1 MTECVASLLSLWNG
15 LFGLFRSLYR
25 SRFHPSKRSGIHKEH
40 FMWSLIGVV
49 HWDSFQCPVFCNR
62 CRNWCVLWSVFSLF
76 ALSMGILYLKLRRG
90 TDLSNKF
97 RPHTTFHHRR
107 RKKTKQLSGFFGN
120 VSKNPPALWD
130 VTFGGNGSNGFLL
143 QRGWQLGFV
152 SLEVSK
158 YPGNLQPSFLGV
170 ITHIWGVLN
179 LHFSW
184 FWGPRLVV
192 SKWNIL
198 GWNHPLILTFY
209 ESTSRTSRQIKSH
222 IEPSHHGW
230 STFPPPLKHRPC

>member
-107 RKKTKQLSGFFGN
+107 RKKNKATFRFFRQRFQKSSSLMGRHFWRERIKW
-120 VSKNPPALWD
+120 VSA
-130 VTFGGNGSNGFLL
+130 
-143 QRGWQLGFV
+143 
-152 SLEVSK
+152 SK
-158 YPGNLQPSFLGV
+158 GLATW
-170 ITHIWGVLN
+170 I
-179 LHFSW
+179 
-184 FWGPRLVV
+184 RLVG
-192 SKWNIL
+192 S
-198 GWNHPLILTFY
+198 
-209 ESTSRTSRQIKSH
+209 
-222 IEPSHHGW
+222 
-230 STFPPPLKHRPC
+230 